1 MFSDDITTTGVS
13 FTVDDS
19 CIVKHKSQ
27 SHIKE
32 KKFNERV
39 KNSELYLLYVI
50 IINNNIKNESQPIL
64 NPSVDPKIKNK
75 IACWK
80 TPLSSQTE
88 RNALIKFV
96 ALAIPFYNIHKLLN
110 ITSKIIL

>member
-13 FTVDDS
+13 FIVDDS
-19 CIVKHKSQ
+19 CIVKQKSQ

-50 IINNNIKNESQPIL
+50 IINNNNKNESQPIL
-64 NPSVDPKIKNK
+64 NPSVVPKIKNK

-80 TPLSSQTE
+80 TPL
-88 RNALIKFV
+88 
-96 ALAIPFYNIHKLLN
+96 
-110 ITSKIIL
+110 